1 MTYSLILPLQIYFCS
16 LSKGLHSRI
25 VVILVHIRKL
35 SSIEDLLC
43 TNYHLSTF
51 ISIDLFN
58 LYWESYYY
66 YTHVTDKKNWDTEAK
81 P

>member
-1 MTYSLILPLQIYFCS
+1 MTYSLIIPLQIYFYS
-16 LSKGLHSRI
+16 FPKGFHSC

-35 SSIEDLLC
+35 TFIENLLC

-58 LYWESYYY
+58 LYWLDEKA
-66 YTHVTDKKNWDTEAK
+66 TITT
-81 P
+81 PIL